1 MRSNASGLGSEYS
14 HDVTA
19 AILLIQTNPVGDG
32 LFSYEKNFKSA
43 KSPLPVNVRASK
55 WSLLKSSINRIT
67 VAHIGQFSS

>member
-1 MRSNASGLGSEYS
+1 MRSHASGAGSEYS

-32 LFSYEKNFKSA
+32 LFSYVKNFKSA
-43 KSPLPVNVRASK
+43 KSPRACLK
-55 WSLLKSSINRIT
+55 MVAAFKSSINRIT